1 MDHPGV
7 VGEEA
12 ISESDNQQAID
23 IDQPIGS
30 QQSGTVI
37 DVLQCASTS
46 VKEQLSS
53 NVSEKT
59 PEKPLMVRTD
69 E

>member
-1 MDHPGV
+1 MLLVRRPFQSLIIRRQLI
-7 VGEEA
+7 A
-12 ISESDNQQAID
+12 I
-23 IDQPIGS
+23 GF

-37 DVLQCASTS
+37 DALQCASTS
-46 VKEQLSS
+46 VEEQLSS